1 MSRTK
6 HLISLISSTLKT
18 EFDSIVKI
26 YLKEEY
32 GFEKIVLTDGVNDTG
47 IDIKV
52 FDFNQA
58 KIQYQLTIQKSSTK
72 SEYASF
78 EKKILDD
85 FRKAKE
91 NYLSY
96 DYSNKLIFFYSQ
108 TLTNKRIRELTKVAF
123 KEYGIELDLIDANR
137 IAEESENI
145 IEIQRALY
153 SFSGLDKFT
162 IEDNVFNSSDE
173 NLLFDLLS
181 FGKPSEFKVQI
192 IEVFILQT
200 IYFKESINKEEL
212 VALCKE
218 KFNIEENTVFYEKL
232 LGSLLTEK
240 RITKSFDKQNYVL
253 TEVEKRKLL
262 LKIDQ
267 HNLDEKV
274 FLNEINDI
282 LKKHNQEI
290 FLKDYVINLKE
301 LYVNNFDSD
310 LRSIINEGDYDFGII
325 RELLTFI
332 KGKGNES
339 TVAKKI
345 AKELLEYCIESKFI
359 QKISA
364 GIVYCKSI
372 NNDRLQN
379 YLATQKRVFIDTQI
393 AIYSLCYFYKQNS
406 TYNNYFYK
414 SVKSL
419 LEFSQEE
426 DIKLYI
432 TERYIW
438 EIQNHIKDAF
448 KILPF
453 TSLPNFT
460 KLGKSNNVL
469 YNFYLVLKQNG
480 ELEEGVYFSNFLKE
494 FGFEESSSQNSFN
507 SKIELYLSKLGI
519 TKHTYEKEY
528 DITIVNQ
535 MFNQQLSKNGKYKS
549 NWVRNNDSIMVEF
562 LSDNDIDIHPLKP
575 IFITWDKTFS
585 DVQKVYFKEFPTA
598 QQWLMLSPSK
608 FIDVHAILKFS
619 IDSETVSE
627 NLLALLSDDLFLN
640 THNLLDTIK
649 IILNPNNEV
658 GLQYTNLLAD
668 IREKEIHDIANNII
682 IPPDNK
688 EGEAVIDD
696 ILFNLTNYYQDNEDK
711 NFEQFKLL
719 FTKQE
724 LVDNIIGILTETVD
738 SYYTSS
744 IIDSKLYDKFD
755 NLIISLE

>member
-6 HLISLISSTLKT
+6 HLISLISSTLKP

-72 SEYASF
+72 SEYTSF
-78 EKKILDD
+78 EKKILED

-91 NYLSY
+91 NHLSY

-123 KEYGIELDLIDANR
+123 KEYGIELDLIEANR

-162 IEDNVFNSSDE
+162 IEDNVFNSSYE

-181 FGKPSEFKVQI
+181 FGKPSEFKVQV

-200 IYFKESINKEEL
+200 IYFKESVNKEEL

-218 KFNIEENTVFYEKL
+218 KFNIEENTVFYDKL

-240 RITKSFDKQNYVL
+240 RITKSFDKKNYVL
-253 TEVEKRKLL
+253 TELEKRKLL

-274 FLNEINDI
+274 FLNDISDI
-282 LKKHNQEI
+282 LKTHNQEI

-325 RELLTFI
+325 KELLTFI

-339 TVAKKI
+339 TEAKKI
-345 AKELLEYCIESKFI
+345 AKELLGYCIESKFI

-364 GIVYCKSI
+364 GVVYCKSI

-406 TYNNYFYK
+406 AYNNYFYE

-453 TSLPNFT
+453 TSLSNFT

-469 YNFYLVLKQNG
+469 YNFYL
-480 ELEEGVYFSNFLKE
+480 
-494 FGFEESSSQNSFN
+494 
-507 SKIELYLSKLGI
+507 
-519 TKHTYEKEY
+519 
-528 DITIVNQ
+528 
-535 MFNQQLSKNGKYKS
+535 
-549 NWVRNNDSIMVEF
+549 
-562 LSDNDIDIHPLKP
+562 
-575 IFITWDKTFS
+575 
-585 DVQKVYFKEFPTA
+585 
-598 QQWLMLSPSK
+598 
-608 FIDVHAILKFS
+608 
-619 IDSETVSE
+619 
-627 NLLALLSDDLFLN
+627 
-640 THNLLDTIK
+640 
-649 IILNPNNEV
+649 
-658 GLQYTNLLAD
+658 
-668 IREKEIHDIANNII
+668 AN
-682 IPPDNK
+682 
-688 EGEAVIDD
+688 
-696 ILFNLTNYYQDNEDK
+696 
-711 NFEQFKLL
+711 
-719 FTKQE
+719 
-724 LVDNIIGILTETVD
+724 
-738 SYYTSS
+738 
-744 IIDSKLYDKFD
+744 
-755 NLIISLE
+755 